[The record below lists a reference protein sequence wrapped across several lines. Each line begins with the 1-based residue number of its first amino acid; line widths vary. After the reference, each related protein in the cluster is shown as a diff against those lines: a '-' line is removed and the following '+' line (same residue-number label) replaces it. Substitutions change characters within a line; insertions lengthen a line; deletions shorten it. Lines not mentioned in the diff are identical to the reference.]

1 VPTLDRT
8 RVPQQPVPTLS
19 GTQSRGARSPSQPT
33 AAVDHWTY
41 VLLYSMGVGSL
52 AVAALL
58 FTVLVLVWFYGQ
70 FVWSFT
76 HWDLASVR
84 LSPFK
89 SLAYLLIVGTFVGGT
104 CAGLWIFSGAIWK
117 NQRANATPKR
127 RPSG

>member
-1 VPTLDRT
+1 
-8 RVPQQPVPTLS
+8 
-19 GTQSRGARSPSQPT
+19 
-33 AAVDHWTY
+33 
-41 VLLYSMGVGSL
+41 MGVGSL

-58 FTVLVLVWFYGQ
+58 FIVLVLVWFYGQ

-89 SLAYLLIVGTFVGGT
+89 SLAYLVIAGTFLGGT

-117 NQRANATPKR
+117 NQRANAAPNR
-127 RPSG
+127 RLSR